1 MGYIC
6 DKIFLIGVGVLTE
19 GGKILDGFDQL
30 GIFLERKMYH
40 AAVEMTGTIF
50 PDRLSKLADR
60 MKRQTV

>member
-19 GGKILDGFDQL
+19 GGKIFDGFDQL

-40 AAVEMTGTIF
+40 AAVEMTGAIF
-50 PDRLSKLADR
+50 PDRL
-60 MKRQTV
+60 